1 VIRIKKVV
9 KKNTSFVVLTEDNNT
24 VIVPDDFDNTDR
36 VQIQEWIDAGN
47 QVEQDSSSVSPTESL
62 YNWQGLA
69 IAFKIS
75 QLNGIL
81 NTVKDEGTN
90 PQVNAVWRISDE
102 LVQVLT
108 LPIFAEGDR
117 VAGMT
122 RDLLDL
128 FEKLKEGKIDVPA
141 VAKQEIVQALV
152 DNGFEQVAKTL
163 SQYTGTR

>member
-1 VIRIKKVV
+1 MQIKTVT
-9 KKNTSFVVLTEDNNT
+9 KKGSSFVVLTEDNRNI
-24 VIVPDDFDNTDR
+24 IVPDSFDNTDR
-36 VQIQEWIDAGN
+36 VRIQEWTDLGNQIQEESPSFLA
-47 QVEQDSSSVSPTESL
+47 ESS

-81 NTVKDEGTN
+81 NAVKDEGTN

-122 RDLLDL
+122 QGLLDL
-128 FEKLKEGKIDVPA
+128 FGKLKEGKVDVP
-141 VAKQEIVQALV
+141 VAARQEIVQALV
-152 DNGFEQVAKTL
+152 DNGFEQVAKVL
-163 SQYTGTR
+163 SQDTGTK